1 MWIQSGASE
10 FRFRVCLSQ
19 EPGSPGC
26 VGKSIEE
33 RSCRTRRF
41 GYCQTA
47 LGKTVSKQEHKCD
60 GTDVIDYTKL
70 GSAYASTQKFKCES
84 ILPFKHYI
92 FLRYV

>member
-47 LGKTVSKQEHKCD
+47 LGKTISKQEHKCD

-70 GSAYASTQKFKCES
+70 GSTCTQKLERES
-84 ILPFKHYI
+84 FFVL
-92 FLRYV
+92 